1 MKKLRFAR
9 IRRLK
14 TQQRKSLSEEI
25 AALRGDLAAVERA
38 MVEAVAALEE
48 NRGAAAASAA
58 SGTSAIDLHL
68 HAIFETAQIMCR
80 ERLAARS
87 RALTK
92 AIEERRVELVGR
104 RREERQFEVLE
115 RKGETREAE
124 VEALAEAAFHDDLA
138 RRPKQGDAD
147 GG

>member
-25 AALRGDLAAVERA
+25 TALRGDLAAVERA
-38 MVEAVAALEE
+38 MVEAVTALEG
-48 NRGAAAASAA
+48 NRQAAAASAA
-58 SGTSAIDLHL
+58 SGASAIDLHL
-68 HAIFETAQIMCR
+68 HAIFEAAQTMCR

-87 RALTK
+87 RALTA

-124 VEALAEAAFHDDLA
+124 AEARAEAVFHDDLA
-138 RRPKQGDAD
+138 RRPKRGEAD
-147 GG
+147 GS